1 MALAV
6 VQEEAG
12 IGTALGTAGE
22 EEEVVAEVGV
32 AEVGE
37 VERGQVVGT
46 PQGLHLERGGPVAG
60 WETFPSVPASARW
73 GKQVG
78 SWEPVQEGVEEEGEE
93 MLLHWS
99 VEQAEAL
106 GEEE

>member
-1 MALAV
+1 MAA
-6 VQEEAG
+6 QEEVG
-12 IGTALGTAGE
+12 IGMALGTVEE
-22 EEEVVAEVGV
+22 EEEVVAEVEV
-32 AEVGE
+32 EEVGE

-60 WETFPSVPASARW
+60 WETSPSVCASARW
-73 GKQVG
+73 GKQAG
-78 SWEPVQEGVEEEGEE
+78 SREPVQEGVEEVGEE

-99 VEQAEAL
+99 VEQMKAQ